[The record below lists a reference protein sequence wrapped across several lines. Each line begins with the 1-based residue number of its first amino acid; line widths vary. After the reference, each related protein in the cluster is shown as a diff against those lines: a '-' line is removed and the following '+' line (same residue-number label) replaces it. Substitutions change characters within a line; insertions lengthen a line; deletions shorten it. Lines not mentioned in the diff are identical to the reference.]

1 MKLSRPFYRL
11 KRKARLFSR
20 AKGIPLHQALDHVAA
35 REGFAS
41 WSLLAAESARTISP
55 QDLFARLSPGD
66 LVLIGARP
74 GHGKTLLGLE
84 FMVEAMKSCH
94 RGAVFSLEGT
104 EADLAKSFQA
114 IGASLP
120 NFGPL
125 LEFDNSDAIC
135 ADYIIERLASAPQGT
150 FVVVDYLQL
159 LDQKREKPALMA
171 QIRALKSFAR
181 AKGLIIA
188 FISQIDRSYDPLKK
202 PCPDRGD
209 VRLPNPLDLALFDKA
224 CFLHNGGVRFEEA
237 QRPPRC

>member
-1 MKLSRPFYRL
+1 MKLSRPFYHL

-20 AKGIPLHQALDHVAA
+20 AKGIPLHQALDHMAA
-35 REGFAS
+35 HEGFAS
-41 WSLLAAESARTISP
+41 WSLLAAESARISP

-74 GHGKTLLGLE
+74 GHGKTLLSLE
-84 FMVEAMKSCH
+84 FMVEAMKSSH
-94 RGAVFSLEGT
+94 RGAVFSLEST
-104 EADLAKSFQA
+104 KKDLAKSFQA
-114 IGASLP
+114 IGASLT

-125 LEFDNSDAIC
+125 FEFDNSEAIC
-135 ADYIIERLASAPQGT
+135 ADYIIERLASAPRGT

-181 AKGLIIA
+181 AQGLIIA

-202 PCPDRGD
+202 PCPDFGD

-237 QRPPRC
+237 LQRPWC